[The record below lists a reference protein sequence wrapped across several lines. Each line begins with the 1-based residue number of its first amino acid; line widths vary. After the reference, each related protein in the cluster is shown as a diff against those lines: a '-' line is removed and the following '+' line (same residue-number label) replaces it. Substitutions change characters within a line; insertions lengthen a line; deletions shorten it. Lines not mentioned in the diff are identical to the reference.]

1 MGKSERCAK
10 NLKYFQ
16 KKMKGILVEHS
27 EVKKYNQINQEG
39 GRAMPIT
46 VKLLDMVRSIKESG
60 VTSLI
65 ENAKAI
71 GISERNL
78 RYKIDDYNYYLK
90 QLGLPEIEI
99 RKRELVVKNSLEEI
113 VERVAGNMSL
123 YSFTKEEREKVILT
137 DIFFDNEK
145 TTLESLENKCEVS
158 ELTLRNDLKA
168 LEDYV
173 KTFIISIDMRT
184 LNYYGE
190 EKNVRRLFLDILL
203 KNYTIRYLDNGKIKI
218 EKNYQY
224 GFFICWNKM
233 DEYFSEENIEK
244 AVKILKRILD
254 AAKKTVGDENFKVL
268 LFYILIALK
277 RHEEYPIKFLKNMEF
292 LEKSEEY
299 SKVEKTFSEY
309 GFSKS
314 EIFNM
319 TEYFLGSHSFG
330 FDASFY
336 INWVQIEISMMRLIK
351 EVAKSGYEELE
362 KDMFLLENLINH
374 IKPAIYRA
382 KKGIRLPCEIYD
394 EFKETYPL
402 VLNLVSKAWDK
413 IGIDIKIS
421 DDELAYIAMHF
432 QLAMKRI
439 KSKKLE
445 NILIVCGA
453 GYSTSRFLSASI
465 KEHFN
470 VNIVDIIPYNELENY
485 KNEDIDLVVTTID
498 GVKFKD
504 VKVLKVSPI
513 LSTEDIIRLKNE
525 KLSYAKNI
533 KLSDILET
541 VKKYSDN
548 LREKE
553 FVNEIK
559 EKFKTL
565 ILDDTVND
573 KGLGFLELLAPSRI
587 SIIEDKVKSWE
598 EAVERSALS
607 MIEEGF
613 VGEDYPKEIIEL
625 VNSFGN
631 YMVVQDGIF
640 LGHSGN
646 SSSINKSGISFAFFK
661 QPVEFPE
668 KEKVRLVITLSS
680 RDKREH
686 LNGLMEFLGVM
697 RRKSLI
703 QELDK
708 LDTTNKIY
716 KKIEEFI
723 NEGEN

>member
-1 MGKSERCAK
+1 
-10 NLKYFQ
+10 
-16 KKMKGILVEHS
+16 
-27 EVKKYNQINQEG
+27 
-39 GRAMPIT
+39 MPIT

-99 RKRELVVKNSLEEI
+99 RKRELMVKNSLEEI

-137 DIFFDNEK
+137 DIFFNNEK
-145 TTLESLENKCEVS
+145 TTLENLENKCEVS

-173 KTFIISIDMRT
+173 KTFIISLDMKT

-190 EKNVRRLFLDILL
+190 EKNIRRLFLDILL

-244 AVKILKRILD
+244 AVKILKQILD

-413 IGIDIKIS
+413 VGIDIKIS

-504 VKVLKVSPI
+504 IKVLKVSPI

-548 LREKE
+548 LKEKE
-553 FVNEIK
+553 FINEIK

-646 SSSINKSGISFAFFK
+646 STSINKSGISFAFFK

>member
-1 MGKSERCAK
+1 
-10 NLKYFQ
+10 
-16 KKMKGILVEHS
+16 
-27 EVKKYNQINQEG
+27 
-39 GRAMPIT
+39 MPIT
-46 VKLLDMVRSIKESG
+46 VKLLDMVRGIKESG

-99 RKRELVVKNSLEEI
+99 RKRELVVNNTLEEI
-113 VERVAGNMSL
+113 VEKVAGNMSL

-137 DIFFDNEK
+137 DIFFDNEN
-145 TTLESLENKCEVS
+145 TTLETLEDKCEVS
-158 ELTLRNDLKA
+158 ELTLKNDLKA

-173 KTFIISIDMRT
+173 KTFIISFDMKT
-184 LNYYGE
+184 LDYYGE
-190 EKNVRRLFLDILL
+190 EKNIRRLLLDILL
-203 KNYTIRYLDNGKIKI
+203 KNYNIKYLDNGKIKI

-233 DEYFSEENIEK
+233 DEYFSEKNIDK
-244 AVKILKRILD
+244 AVKILKQILD

-277 RHEEYPIKFLKNMEF
+277 RHESYPLKFLQNMEF

-299 SKVEKTFSEY
+299 SKVEKTFAEY
-309 GFSKS
+309 GFSKG

-336 INWVQIEISMMRLIK
+336 INWVQIEISMMKLIK

-394 EFKETYPL
+394 EFKESYPL
-402 VLNLVSKAWDK
+402 VLNLVSKAWNK

-432 QLAMKRI
+432 QLAIKRI

-498 GVKFKD
+498 GVKLRD
-504 VKVLKVSPI
+504 IKVLKVSPI
-513 LSTEDIIRLKNE
+513 LSTEDIIKLKKE
-525 KLSYAKNI
+525 KLSYSKNI
-533 KLSDILET
+533 KLSDVLEIAR
-541 VKKYSDN
+541 KYSDN
-548 LREKE
+548 LREKKFAE
-553 FVNEIK
+553 EIK
-559 EKFKTL
+559 QKFKTL
-565 ILDDTVND
+565 ILDDTTNE
-573 KGLGFLELLAPSRI
+573 KGLGFLDLLAPSRI
-587 SIIEDKVKSWE
+587 SIIEDKPKSWE

-613 VGEDYPKEIIEL
+613 VGESYPKEIIEL
-625 VNSFGN
+625 VNSFGS

-646 SSSINKSGISFAFFK
+646 SNSINKSGISFAFFK
-661 QPVEFPE
+661 QPIEFPE
-668 KEKVRLVITLSS
+668 NEKVRLVITLSS

-703 QELDK
+703 KELDK

>member
-1 MGKSERCAK
+1 
-10 NLKYFQ
+10 
-16 KKMKGILVEHS
+16 
-27 EVKKYNQINQEG
+27 
-39 GRAMPIT
+39 MPIT

-137 DIFFDNEK
+137 DIFFNNEK
-145 TTLESLENKCEVS
+145 TTLENLENKCEVS

-173 KTFIISIDMRT
+173 KTFIISLDMKT

-190 EKNVRRLFLDILL
+190 EKNIRRLFLDILL

-244 AVKILKRILD
+244 AVKILKQILD

-413 IGIDIKIS
+413 VGIDIKIS

-485 KNEDIDLVVTTID
+485 KNEGIDLVVTTID

-504 VKVLKVSPI
+504 IKVLKVSPI

-553 FVNEIK
+553 FINEIK

-646 SSSINKSGISFAFFK
+646 STSINKSGISFAF
-661 QPVEFPE
+661 
-668 KEKVRLVITLSS
+668 
-680 RDKREH
+680 
-686 LNGLMEFLGVM
+686 LNSLLNFLKKK
-697 RRKSLI
+697 KS
-703 QELDK
+703 DW
-708 LDTTNKIY
+708 
-716 KKIEEFI
+716 
-723 NEGEN
+723 

>member
-1 MGKSERCAK
+1 
-10 NLKYFQ
+10 
-16 KKMKGILVEHS
+16 
-27 EVKKYNQINQEG
+27 
-39 GRAMPIT
+39 MPIT

-137 DIFFDNEK
+137 DIFFNNEK
-145 TTLESLENKCEVS
+145 TTLENLENKCEVS

-173 KTFIISIDMRT
+173 KTFIISLDMKT

-190 EKNVRRLFLDILL
+190 EKNIRRLFLDILL

-244 AVKILKRILD
+244 TVKILKQILD

-413 IGIDIKIS
+413 VGIDIKIS

-504 VKVLKVSPI
+504 IKVLKVSPI

-553 FVNEIK
+553 FINEIK

-646 SSSINKSGISFAFFK
+646 STSINKSGISFAFFK

>member
-1 MGKSERCAK
+1 
-10 NLKYFQ
+10 
-16 KKMKGILVEHS
+16 
-27 EVKKYNQINQEG
+27 
-39 GRAMPIT
+39 MPIT
-46 VKLLDMVRSIKESG
+46 VKLLDMVRGIKESG

-99 RKRELVVKNSLEEI
+99 RKRELVVNNTLEEI
-113 VERVAGNMSL
+113 VEKVAGNMSL

-137 DIFFDNEK
+137 DIFFDNEN
-145 TTLESLENKCEVS
+145 TTLETLEDKCEVS
-158 ELTLRNDLKA
+158 ELTLKNDLKA

-173 KTFIISIDMRT
+173 KTFIISFDMKT
-184 LNYYGE
+184 LDYYGE
-190 EKNVRRLFLDILL
+190 EKNIRRLLLDILL
-203 KNYTIRYLDNGKIKI
+203 KNYNIKYLDNGKIKI

-233 DEYFSEENIEK
+233 DEYFSEKNIDK
-244 AVKILKRILD
+244 AVKILKQILD

-277 RHEEYPIKFLKNMEF
+277 RHESYPLKFLQNMEF

-299 SKVEKTFSEY
+299 SKVEKTFAEY
-309 GFSKS
+309 GFSKG

-336 INWVQIEISMMRLIK
+336 INWVQIEISMMKLIK

-394 EFKETYPL
+394 EFKESYPL
-402 VLNLVSKAWDK
+402 VLNLVSKAWNK

-432 QLAMKRI
+432 QLAIKRI

-498 GVKFKD
+498 GVKLRD
-504 VKVLKVSPI
+504 IKVLKVSPI
-513 LSTEDIIRLKNE
+513 LSTEDIIKLKKE
-525 KLSYAKNI
+525 KLSYSKNI
-533 KLSDILET
+533 KLSDVLEIAR
-541 VKKYSDN
+541 KYSDN

-553 FVNEIK
+553 FAEEIK

-565 ILDDTVND
+565 ILDDTTTE
-573 KGLGFLELLAPSRI
+573 KGLGFLDLLAPSRI
-587 SIIEDKVKSWE
+587 SIIEDKPKSWE

-613 VGEDYPKEIIEL
+613 VGESYPKEIIEL
-625 VNSFGN
+625 VNSFGS

-646 SSSINKSGISFAFFK
+646 SNSINKSGISFAFFK
-661 QPVEFPE
+661 QPIEFPE
-668 KEKVRLVITLSS
+668 NEKVRLVITLSS

-703 QELDK
+703 KELDK

-716 KKIEEFI
+716 KKIKEFI

>member
-1 MGKSERCAK
+1 
-10 NLKYFQ
+10 
-16 KKMKGILVEHS
+16 
-27 EVKKYNQINQEG
+27 
-39 GRAMPIT
+39 MPIT

-137 DIFFDNEK
+137 DIFFNNEK
-145 TTLESLENKCEVS
+145 TTLENLENKCEVS

-173 KTFIISIDMRT
+173 KTFIISLDMKT

-190 EKNVRRLFLDILL
+190 EKNIRRLFLDILL

-244 AVKILKRILD
+244 AVKILKQILD

-413 IGIDIKIS
+413 VGIDIKIS

-504 VKVLKVSPI
+504 IKVLKVSPI

-553 FVNEIK
+553 FINEIK

-646 SSSINKSGISFAFFK
+646 STSINKSGISFAFFK